1 VSRRAFLA
9 GSASAA
15 LVAACGGSTDSRT
28 SEAQVARSLVKFFGS
43 DVLISGIEQRATFG
57 IGNAEGVVSG
67 DVPASLDFL
76 ITAENAEGGPT
87 VTVDSR
93 REGLPRPYYPLLF
106 TADAPGIYTVSTVID
121 DERIEAAVQVNAP
134 DQVALPQPGQ
144 PMVPLDTPIVAAPN
158 GVNPICTRETQ
169 CPLHE
174 VTLTAALGEG
184 RPVALLISTPR
195 FCQVAICGPVLDVLL
210 SQQAAFPDVRMVHA
224 EVYTDETTQVLAP
237 VIDAY
242 GLTYEPALFLA
253 RSDGSIA
260 TRFDNIFDAT
270 ELGQALRSVS

>member
-1 VSRRAFLA
+1 
-9 GSASAA
+9 
-15 LVAACGGSTDSRT
+15 
-28 SEAQVARSLVKFFGS
+28 VARSLVKFFGS

-57 IGNAEGVVSG
+57 IGDAEGVVSG
-67 DVPASLDFL
+67 DVPAALDFL

-87 VTVDSR
+87 VAVDSR

-106 TADAPGIYTVSTVID
+106 TADAPGVYTVSTVID
-121 DERIEAAVQVNAP
+121 GQRIEAAVQVNAP

-144 PMVPLDTPIVAAPN
+144 PMIPLDTPTAAAPN
-158 GVNPICTRETQ
+158 GVNPICTRESQ

-184 RPVALLISTPR
+184 RPIALLISTPR

-253 RSDGSIA
+253 RSDGSIE

-270 ELGQALRSVS
+270 ELELALRSVS